1 MKVKSTLLLACLALA
16 LVVLVAPTRAEAQCC
31 WGDAIAA
38 PFVAAGAIVEGA
50 VVLSAAI
57 VTAPFTALSCGSCGV
72 NLCNPCGFSACN
84 PCGSPPVSYVPGNY
98 GRY

>member
-1 MKVKSTLLLACLALA
+1 MKAKSTLIIMCLALA
-16 LVVLVAPTRAEAQCC
+16 FLMIVGTTRAEAQCC

-38 PFVAAGAIVEGA
+38 PFVAAGAIVVGA
-50 VVLSAAI
+50 AEVSAAI

-72 NLCNPCGFSACN
+72 SLCSPYCFSACN

>member
-16 LVVLVAPTRAEAQCC
+16 LVVLLAPTRVEAQCC

-50 VVLSAAI
+50 VVVSAAI
-57 VTAPFTALSCGSCGV
+57 VTAPFAALSCGSCGFS
-72 NLCNPCGFSACN
+72 LCNPCGSA
-84 PCGSPPVSYVPGNY
+84 PVSYVPGNY